1 MTPTPRRTASRK
13 EEVENPPST
22 PEPNPPA
29 HNDFL
34 PFVWQKLND
43 LDGRFAD
50 FCEKYGQV
58 DARMES
64 IDKRVES
71 ISEMLKE
78 TESKLSERI
87 KETES
92 KLSGVRDDVR
102 SAKVW
107 ITAIIAIVAALVGL
121 YKLIGPHIAWL

>member
-22 PEPNPPA
+22 PEPSSLA
-29 HNDFL
+29 RNDFL

-43 LDGRFAD
+43 LDGHFAD
-50 FCEKYGQV
+50 FCEKYGRV

-64 IDKRVES
+64 IDER
-71 ISEMLKE
+71 LKE
-78 TESKLSERI
+78 TESRLSERI
-87 KETES
+87 KEMES
-92 KLSGVRDDVR
+92 SLSGVRDDVR

-107 ITAIIAIVAALVGL
+107 ITAVIAVVAALVGL
-121 YKLIGPHIAWL
+121 YKLIGPHITWL

>member
-1 MTPTPRRTASRK
+1 MMPTPRRPASRR
-13 EEVENPPST
+13 EEVDNPPLT
-22 PEPNPPA
+22 PEPNLPA
-29 HNDFL
+29 QGDFS

-50 FCEKYGQV
+50 FCEKYGRV
-58 DARMES
+58 DARLQS
-64 IDKRVES
+64 ID
-71 ISEMLKE
+71 
-78 TESKLSERI
+78 ERL

-107 ITAIIAIVAALVGL
+107 ITAAIAIAAALAGL